1 MGQKKVMMVDDEEAF
16 LEIMSSRIESWGYKV
31 ISATNGYEALE
42 LFNKD
47 RPDAVII
54 DFKMPEMDGVQL
66 LMKIRA
72 IDADIPVIMFTA
84 RPKPETMEDAKTL
97 NISAFVP
104 KLSPFVDAHA
114 SLRSALNMVFKTKG
128 EKDG

>member
-1 MGQKKVMMVDDEEAF
+1 MEKKKVMLVDDEVAF

-31 ISATNGYEALE
+31 VTATNGHEALE

-47 RPDAVII
+47 KPDAMIV
-54 DFKMPEMDGVQL
+54 DFRMPDMDGVQL

-72 IDADIPVIMFTA
+72 IDSKIPVIMFTA
-84 RPKPETMEDAKTL
+84 QPKPETMEDAETL

-114 SLRSALNMVFKTKG
+114 SLRSALNMVFKIKG
-128 EKDG
+128 E